1 MHRPSTHGRCPRGAA
16 YWLRRGGNLLLSSLF
31 EGGEEIGQSL
41 ISNRALGEEN
51 DWRRLLYEGSIGLGI
66 GLVFGGGGTA
76 LDTAMGRYREHRAEA
91 AAARESARF
100 GAVMDEAVKAAE
112 ASRVRERSPE
122 AFDDFVEYVSGQ
134 GQEKVNVDGAVF
146 FQTFGEVM

>member
-1 MHRPSTHGRCPRGAA
+1 MQDRLTFSVPLGRRAA

-51 DWRRLLYEGSIGLGI
+51 DWRRLLYEGAVGV

-76 LDTAMGRYREHRAEA
+76 LDTAMGRYREHRVEA
-91 AAARESARF
+91 AAKLDAQA
-100 GAVMDEAVKAAE
+100 
-112 ASRVRERSPE
+112 
-122 AFDDFVEYVSGQ
+122 Q
-134 GQEKVNVDGAVF
+134 GRAVDGL
-146 FQTFGEVM
+146 GENGAEEDTNVYLPA